1 VSEVSFVVIRLEAG
15 FIFMDGMEPT
25 GKFDV
30 LLGFGHASLVRGEA
44 NFAELLPAVSVWG
57 GTSKSEA
64 IPANGGGQGGRGLL
78 KISESQPDIVGSG
91 DGIRNFWNPV

>member
-1 VSEVSFVVIRLEAG
+1 MIDVSFVMMRLEAV
-15 FIFMDGMEPT
+15 FVFMDGMELT

-30 LLGFGHASLVRGEA
+30 LLGFGHASLVRGVA
-44 NFAELLPAVSVWG
+44 NFAELLPAVSVLG

-64 IPANGGGQGGRGLL
+64 IPANGGGQGGRGWV
-78 KISESQPDIVGSG
+78 KISGSQPDIVGSG